1 MYKTSNTMRKENS
14 TNNINR
20 ESILNQCPVNFTL
33 GLIGGRWKT
42 LILFNLQDKPLR
54 FSELKRALPGVTE
67 KMLTQ
72 QLRELEA
79 DNLLTRTVYAEVPP
93 RVEYTLTD
101 LGKSL
106 RPVMNNIA
114 QWGLNVMPT
123 VPAKLITK

>member
-1 MYKTSNTMRKENS
+1 MYITSITMRKENS
-14 TNNINR
+14 TNSINR
-20 ESILNQCPVNFTL
+20 ETLINKCPVNFTL
-33 GLIGGRWKT
+33 ELIGGRWKT

-79 DNLLTRTVYAEVPP
+79 DKLVTRMVYAEVPP
-93 RVEYTLTD
+93 RVEYSLTD

-114 QWGLNVMPT
+114 QWGLSVMPR
-123 VPAKLITK
+123 

>member
-1 MYKTSNTMRKENS
+1 MRKENS

-20 ESILNQCPVNFTL
+20 ETLISRCPVNFTL
-33 GLIGGRWKT
+33 ELIGGRWKT
-42 LILFNLQDKPLR
+42 LILFNLQKEPLR

-93 RVEYTLTD
+93 RVEYSLTD

-114 QWGLNVMPT
+114 QWGLSVMPT
-123 VPAKLITK
+123 VQAKATTK

>member
-1 MYKTSNTMRKENS
+1 MNITSITMRKENS
-14 TNNINR
+14 TNSINR
-20 ESILNQCPVNFTL
+20 ETLINKCPVNFTL
-33 GLIGGRWKT
+33 ELIGGRWKT
-42 LILFNLQDKPLR
+42 LILFNLQEKPLR

-79 DNLLTRTVYAEVPP
+79 DKLVTRMVYAEVPP
-93 RVEYTLTD
+93 RVEYSLTD

-114 QWGLNVMPT
+114 QWGLSVMPR
-123 VPAKLITK
+123 

>member
-1 MYKTSNTMRKENS
+1 MRKENS

-20 ESILNQCPVNFTL
+20 ESLINKCPVNFTL
-33 GLIGGRWKT
+33 ELIGGRWKT
-42 LILFNLQDKPLR
+42 LILFNLQKKAMR
-54 FSELKRALPGVTE
+54 FSELKRALPGITE

-93 RVEYTLTD
+93 RVEYSLTD

-106 RPVMNNIA
+106 WPVMDNIA
-114 QWGLNVMPT
+114 QWGLKVMPAMADR
-123 VPAKLITK
+123 PAGN

>member
-1 MYKTSNTMRKENS
+1 MRKENS

-20 ESILNQCPVNFTL
+20 ESLINKCPVNFTL
-33 GLIGGRWKT
+33 ELIGGRWKT
-42 LILFNLQDKPLR
+42 LILFNLQKKAMR

-93 RVEYTLTD
+93 RVEYSLTD

-106 RPVMNNIA
+106 WPVMDNIA
-114 QWGLNVMPT
+114 QWGLKVMSAMADR
-123 VPAKLITK
+123 PAGN

>member
-1 MYKTSNTMRKENS
+1 MRKENS
-14 TNNINR
+14 TNSINR
-20 ESILNQCPVNFTL
+20 EALINQCPVNYTL
-33 GLIGGRWKT
+33 ELIGGRWKT
-42 LILFNLQDKPLR
+42 LILFNLQNKPLR

-93 RVEYTLTD
+93 RVEYSLTD

-106 RPVMNNIA
+106 QPVLINIA
-114 QWGLNVMPT
+114 KWGLSVMPT
-123 VPAKLITK
+123 YTSKQARA

>member
-1 MYKTSNTMRKENS
+1 MRKENS

-20 ESILNQCPVNFTL
+20 ETLINRCPVNFTL
-33 GLIGGRWKT
+33 ELIGGRWKT
-42 LILFNLQDKPLR
+42 LILFNLQKKPLR

-79 DNLLTRTVYAEVPP
+79 DNLVTRTVYAEVPP
-93 RVEYTLTD
+93 RVEYSLTD

-106 RPVMNNIA
+106 WPVMNTIA

-123 VPAKLITK
+123 IPSKVITNAQV

>member
-1 MYKTSNTMRKENS
+1 MNITSITMRKENS
-14 TNNINR
+14 TNSINR
-20 ESILNQCPVNFTL
+20 ETLINKCPVNFTL
-33 GLIGGRWKT
+33 ELIGGRWKT

-79 DNLLTRTVYAEVPP
+79 DKLVTRMVYAEVPP
-93 RVEYTLTD
+93 RVEYSLTD

-114 QWGLNVMPT
+114 QWGLNVMG
-123 VPAKLITK
+123 VKLQV